1 MVHYR
6 IPLHFRIPLRFR
18 KATAQTEKKPKD
30 NSTILLI
37 LIRISLHPQK
47 LYVKQVMALELMQG
61 LPALPGKGGAVLLL

>member
-1 MVHYR
+1 MIHYR
-6 IPLHFRIPLRFR
+6 TLRRFRIPRHFR
-18 KATAQTEKKPKD
+18 EPTAQAEKKPKD